1 MAELARVCM
10 LGPHSGFG
18 NRQREDKSVM
28 DSDSTTSTPRLALV
42 TGATGYVGGNVTRE
56 LIDRGWAVRTLSR
69 SRDKALSMEWGDHI
83 VDEGDTAGAGQVE
96 VFEGD
101 ASRPEDLDQALRDI
115 DVAWYLVHSMSSDD
129 DFKDTEIATARDF
142 AEAAEKHEVGRIVYL
157 GGLHPDGEEL
167 SEHLDSR
174 LKVGEVFLDSD
185 VPTAALQAGVVLG
198 AGSISFEML
207 RHLSERLPGAIGP
220 KWIQNKITPISV
232 RDVVFYLAG
241 AADLPEEV
249 NRTFDVGGP
258 DTYRYADMMKEY
270 AATLRLGPRVIFSAP
285 VATPELAAHWISLVT
300 PVDAQIARPLIG
312 SLMHDTVVKERDLES
327 YIGTPEGGNQSFEEA
342 VLAATEHVDTRR
354 WLRTFTTVGAAVT
367 ACATVGS
374 VLTDPNNKEYHRLNL
389 PSWQPPAWIFP
400 VVWTALY
407 ADIAVVNSLVL
418 SDNLESDDK
427 NDKNAQRRNSVALGI
442 NLLLNAGWPGVFFR
456 SKKKGL
462 ATVWSGALALSS
474 ADLVRRAWKSAPQR
488 GAVLAPYAAWTSFA
502 TVLSGAIRRR
512 NR

>member
-1 MAELARVCM
+1 MDT
-10 LGPHSGFG
+10 G
-18 NRQREDKSVM
+18 N
-28 DSDSTTSTPRLALV
+28 TASTPRLALV

-56 LIDRGWAVRTLSR
+56 LINKGWAVRTLSR

-101 ASRPEDLDQALRDI
+101 ASRPEDLDQALRGI

-129 DFKDTEIATARDF
+129 DFKDTEIAMAKDF
-142 AEAAEKHEVGRIVYL
+142 AEAAEKNEVGRIVYL

-174 LKVGEVFLDSD
+174 VKVGEVFLDSE

-220 KWIQNKITPISV
+220 KWIQNRITPISV
-232 RDVVFYLAG
+232 RDVVFYLTG
-241 AADLPEEV
+241 AADLPKEV
-249 NRTFDVGGP
+249 NRTFDIGGP
-258 DTYRYADMMKEY
+258 VTHRYADMMKEY

-285 VATPELAAHWISLVT
+285 VATPELASHWISLVT
-300 PVDAQIARPLIG
+300 PVGAQIAKPLIG

-327 YIGTPEGGNQSFEEA
+327 YIGTPEGGNQSFKEA
-342 VLAATEHVDTRR
+342 VLAATERVDTRR
-354 WLRTFTTVGAAVT
+354 WLRTFATVGAAVA
-367 ACATVGS
+367 ACATVGGI
-374 VLTDPNNKEYHRLNL
+374 LTDPKNKEYRRLDL
-389 PSWQPPAWIFP
+389 PSWQPPAGIFP

-418 SDNLESDDK
+418 SDNLESDDDGDSK
-427 NDKNAQRRNSVALGI
+427 CSARSNSVALGI

-456 SKKKGL
+456 SKKKGV

-488 GAVLAPYAAWTSFA
+488 GVVLAPYAAWTSFA
-502 TVLSGAIRRR
+502 TILSGAIRRR